1 VAAELALVF
10 LRFMV
15 ELNFLWTGWLL
26 TAGGKT
32 KAYSLTDLIIKP
44 SCHLKIQKIQYAHTK
59 NVKMVNPQTRP
70 AGAVLTLSVVLFPIA
85 ATAAWTFHPC
95 AKTLVRPLPFH
106 ASIGSRLY
114 AEKDE
119 SSPLDWL
126 NPFGNDRQD
135 GDESSLSI
143 PKEAEKEIYEAEGN
157 TVAARERTQRIGL
170 YGAVAVV
177 GILSAFFNAF
187 ITELATSSSSGEASA
202 SSADLH
208 ELFPWAFAN
217 PVVAFLLTTK
227 LGGGFMLVCGAVS
240 ALLIEAEFSA
250 RRDNAQKIYAELI
263 RRRERAAAA
272 KERGTKQAK
281 NKGLSGKE
289 AKRLAALAEVVE
301 TADYQPPPVSPP
313 PIGSADVNETGAS
326 SGGDVLSSLL
336 NPIQEFYQKADRMAA
351 SQALLL
357 NKELEDR
364 GILEKITDE
373 ETGLKIVGRKT
384 AKGDGPGPV
393 GQPGE
398 VAVGDRKLNAGDVD
412 RTLASDEQTVSTVVT
427 SVKSAEPSAASVAD
441 QQQGVP
447 LRPSSPVKNKRRKKK
462 K

>member
-1 VAAELALVF
+1 
-10 LRFMV
+10 MV
-15 ELNFLWTGWLL
+15 S
-26 TAGGKT
+26 AR
-32 KAYSLTDLIIKP
+32 
-44 SCHLKIQKIQYAHTK
+44 
-59 NVKMVNPQTRP
+59 TRP
-70 AGAVLTLSVVLFPIA
+70 ARAVLTLPAVLFPIA
-85 ATAAWTFHPC
+85 AAAAWTFHPC
-95 AKTLVRPLPFH
+95 AKMMVRPLPFH
-106 ASIGSRLY
+106 VATGSRLH

-135 GDESSLSI
+135 GGDEASLSI
-143 PKEAEKEIYEAEGN
+143 PREAEKEIYEAEGN

-170 YGAVAVV
+170 YSVVAAI

-187 ITELATSSSSGEASA
+187 ITELATSSSSSETSA
-202 SSADLH
+202 SPADLH

-217 PVVAFLLTTK
+217 PVLAFLLTTK
-227 LGGGFMLVCGAVS
+227 LGGGFVLVCGAVS

-281 NKGLSGKE
+281 NNGLSGKE
-289 AKRLAALAEVVE
+289 AKRLTALAEVVE
-301 TADYQPPPVSPP
+301 TADYQPPPVSSP
-313 PIGSADVNETGAS
+313 PIASADVNETGAS

-364 GILEKITDE
+364 GILEKITDK

-393 GQPGE
+393 DQTEGI
-398 VAVGDRKLNAGDVD
+398 VVGDRELHAGDVD
-412 RTLASDEQTVSTVVT
+412 RTLGSDEQTVSTVVT
-427 SVKSAEPSAASVAD
+427 PVKSVEPIAASIAA

-447 LRPSSPVKNKRRKKK
+447 ARPPVKNKRRKKK